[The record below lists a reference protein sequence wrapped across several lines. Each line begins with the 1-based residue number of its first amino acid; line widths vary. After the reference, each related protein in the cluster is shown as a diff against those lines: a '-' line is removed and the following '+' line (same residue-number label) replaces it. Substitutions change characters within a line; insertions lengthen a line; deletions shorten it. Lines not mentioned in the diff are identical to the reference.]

1 MALWKP
7 FRGSRADLDS
17 VEKHDGYVYFC
28 TDDGSLFFDYT
39 DADGNLQRKQISAQN
54 AESSLGIT
62 LEELRNEIAT
72 QDIAILAEAQQGI
85 DTVEGALNA
94 HIDNDDVHVTT
105 EEKYTWNTAYLKTNG
120 SNMPNDF
127 HGRPERFTISGA
139 EEYTVS
145 SSVINLNADSTLN
158 ISAPNCLL
166 NGAPIGSGG
175 EKELPDIDPAVDE
188 GKVLG
193 VVGGVWNKITIPTG
207 GSNAGTS
214 QSDIFPYQKVDGFA
228 ADASFGG
235 AYSTT
240 SPVSFEIKEG
250 ETYYVEWDGGT
261 YPCECKGGSFN
272 NMPILYLGNDSLL
285 GGTSDE
291 PFTIGYYTM
300 LGIVGF
306 IAADNN
312 TSHDVRIY
320 QVVPAGQSDWAQND
334 NTQPDYIKNRPFYE
348 TLIEQSE
355 LLAPTELTFTD
366 GDVILSVDT
375 SILNKWLEDWTI
387 ARVTWDGVVYEC
399 EPQIIKNDKLVG
411 NTDALVG
418 GDSGLPFLVNC
429 YNIEGSGA
437 ALGIMAVPNHET
449 ESTHEVSISVLTY
462 SINHL
467 DTKFIKSI
475 PWKKISDKPFDMT
488 PAGTIVAKGTET
500 FAMPFDDVFAVVV
513 DEITLENNT
522 PYIVEFDGSSYQ
534 VTTTSLVTETDA
546 SIYYENEGV
555 FFAFFNDFISGSTA
569 IVAPTLGVHTYKITV
584 AEDIVKKI
592 DPVYLPDNLGGL
604 PEVTTADAGKFL
616 RVSAEGAWA
625 VEALLNAEEVSF

>member
-1 MALWKP
+1 MALFKISK
-7 FRGSRADLDS
+7 GSKSNLPTTLTEGYCWYTFDDS
-17 VEKHDGYVYFC
+17 KFYIDFKDENGV
-28 TDDGSLFFDYT
+28 L
-39 DADGNLQRKQISAQN
+39 ARK
-54 AESSLGIT
+54 
-62 LEELRNEIAT
+62 
-72 QDIAILAEAQQGI
+72 
-85 DTVEGALNA
+85 ALNA
-94 HIDNDDVHVTT
+94 EDAEKLSGASLTTILNSSDVEIPTSNAVLNALLNYQLKSDDTLTT
-105 EEKYTWNTAYLKTNG
+105 EDKTLVGAINEINSKVGAGGGTSTGGTG
-120 SNMPNDF
+120 S
-127 HGRPERFTISGA
+127 S
-139 EEYTVS
+139 
-145 SSVINLNADSTLN
+145 
-158 ISAPNCLL
+158 
-166 NGAPIGSGG
+166 G

-240 SPVSFEIKEG
+240 SPVSFEIKES
-250 ETYYVEWDGGT
+250 ETYYVEWDGET

-300 LGIVGF
+300 LGVVGF
-306 IAADNN
+306 IAADTNP
-312 TSHDVRIY
+312 SHDIGIY
-320 QVVPAGQSDWAQND
+320 QIVPAGQPDWAQSD

-355 LLAPTELTFTD
+355 LLAPTELSFTD
-366 GDVILSVDT
+366 STCIRSVDV
-375 SILNKWLEDWTI
+375 SMLNKWLEDWTV

-399 EPQIIKNDKLVG
+399 EAQIIRNDKLVG
-411 NTDALVG
+411 NVDSLVG
-418 GDSGLPFLVNC
+418 GDNGLPFLVNC
-429 YNIEGSGA
+429 YSIEGGGA
-437 ALGIMAVPNHET
+437 VFGVMAVNDET

-462 SINHL
+462 SIDHL

-488 PAGTIVAKGTET
+488 PAGTIVAKGTED
-500 FAMPFDDVFAVVV
+500 FAMPFDGAFATVVN
-513 DEITLENNT
+513 EITLENNT

-569 IVAPTLGVHTYKITV
+569 IIAPTQGEHTYKITV

-616 RVSAEGAWA
+616 RVNTEGKWA
-625 VEALLNAEEVSF
+625 VGAILNAEEVAF

>member
-39 DADGNLQRKQISAQN
+39 DADGVLQRKQISAQN
-54 AESSLGIT
+54 AESSLGIS

-85 DTVEGALNA
+85 DTVASVLNA
-94 HIDNDDVHVTT
+94 HIDNDDVHVTA
-105 EEKYTWNTAYLKTNG
+105 EEKNTWNTAYLKT
-120 SNMPNDF
+120 
-127 HGRPERFTISGA
+127 
-139 EEYTVS
+139 
-145 SSVINLNADSTLN
+145 
-158 ISAPNCLL
+158 
-166 NGAPIGSGG
+166 
-175 EKELPDIDPAVDE
+175 KELPDIDPAVDE

-207 GSNAGTS
+207 GSNTGTS
-214 QSDIFPYQKVDGFA
+214 QSDIFPYQKVDNFA

-250 ETYYVEWDGGT
+250 ETYYVKWDGET
-261 YPCECKGGSFN
+261 YPCECKAGSFN

-300 LGIVGF
+300 LGVVGF
-306 IAADNN
+306 IAADTNA
-312 TSHDVRIY
+312 SHDVGIY
-320 QVVPAGQSDWAQND
+320 QIVPAGQPDWAQSD

-348 TLIEQSE
+348 TLTEQSE
-355 LLAPTELTFTD
+355 LLAPTELSFTG
-366 GDVILSVDT
+366 GDSIQSVDT

-399 EPQIIKNDKLVG
+399 EPQMHEDDKLVG
-411 NTDALVG
+411 NIDALLG
-418 GDSGLPFLVNC
+418 GDNGLPFLVSC

-437 ALGIMAVPNHET
+437 ALGIMPIPYQET

-488 PAGTIVAKGTET
+488 PAGTIVAKGTED
-500 FAMPFDDVFAVVV
+500 FAMPFDGAFATVVN
-513 DEITLENNT
+513 EITLENNT

-546 SIYYENEGV
+546 SIYYENEGM
-555 FFAFFNDFISGSTA
+555 FFAFFNDLISGSTA
-569 IVAPTLGVHTYKITV
+569 IIAPTQGEHTYKITV

-616 RVSAEGAWA
+616 RVNTEGKWA
-625 VEALLNAEEVSF
+625 VGALLNAEEVAF